1 MLFKFACSL
10 AIALLTSPFL
20 WSQESLNLL
29 PTVVRLRAEQGATAQ
44 RRLAVTGTAGISGLS
59 LSWSGGKWFYGIL
72 STTKVPGYVAV
83 SANARSLA
91 PGVYTGQ
98 MTLRSSKPAMNNPQ
112 TIRVELEVVP
122 PAAAY
127 PLAVFRDSLNVIRV
141 AEYGLPPGSSGA
153 AFASDPGAAQARS
166 GETFVAARAADN
178 SLWAN
183 VYFPASKTWSQ
194 WQSGGGAIQGRPS
207 VAVVSA
213 SQSYIAARDPW
224 GSVWLKPFSRLT
236 GFGSWLALGGTLGSD
251 PAATA
256 CADGAV
262 YIAGRDPSTGIWI
275 GRYSPASGFSGW
287 MSLGTGFQGSP
298 AVACGTDNAAYVVA
312 RDTSSV
318 LKLARVEGAS
328 WAWHPSTGVTAA
340 SDPKVVVTGTGSVFA
355 IVQDAAQTVWFR
367 PFIEGTGSNWVQ
379 WMNSRGAVQSFSG
392 AGVRGLL
399 YIVGRNA
406 SSQLVWYRSSPG
418 TWSAP
423 VSGAVATGSP
433 SAAPF

>member
-1 MLFKFACSL
+1 
-10 AIALLTSPFL
+10 
-20 WSQESLNLL
+20 
-29 PTVVRLRAEQGATAQ
+29 
-44 RRLAVTGTAGISGLS
+44 
-59 LSWSGGKWFYGIL
+59 
-72 STTKVPGYVAV
+72 
-83 SANARSLA
+83 
-91 PGVYTGQ
+91 
-98 MTLRSSKPAMNNPQ
+98 
-112 TIRVELEVVP
+112 
-122 PAAAY
+122 
-127 PLAVFRDSLNVIRV
+127 
-141 AEYGLPPGSSGA
+141 
-153 AFASDPGAAQARS
+153 
-166 GETFVAARAADN
+166 
-178 SLWAN
+178 
-183 VYFPASKTWSQ
+183 
-194 WQSGGGAIQGRPS
+194 
-207 VAVVSA
+207 
-213 SQSYIAARDPW
+213 
-224 GSVWLKPFSRLT
+224 
-236 GFGSWLALGGTLGSD
+236 
-251 PAATA
+251 
-256 CADGAV
+256 V